1 MTLNMNN
8 ELNARFHRNAV
19 IDMFSQLK
27 AVGAE
32 IDFMLWETLQWG
44 ASEESRFDKLK
55 DKRHSLV
62 NQLKRAGMFL

>member
-8 ELNARFHRNAV
+8 ELNARSHRTAV
-19 IDMFSQLK
+19 IDMFAELK
-27 AVGAE
+27 VVGAE

>member
-8 ELNARFHRNAV
+8 ELNARSHRTAV
-19 IDMFSQLK
+19 IDMFAELK
-27 AVGAE
+27 VVGAE
-32 IDFMLWETLQWG
+32 IDFMLWDTLQWG